1 MKNVLIFIFL
11 LSLTFL
17 IVYKY
22 FIEKKEIKDAINLVP
37 KSAIIIHEINDP
49 INKYKKIKNLKNYD
63 STFLVKSIAQ
73 KIKFIDNVLN
83 NNIEKL
89 SLNNKLITSFHITSK
104 SNFDVIFYL
113 DISIVDKNNLI
124 DKLRENKFNIQNRIY
139 NNHEIFDVSFD
150 DKVFTFLF
158 INNFFIGSYSSVLI
172 EDVIRSISESK
183 NSFRESHQKL
193 FEFIKTQ
200 NDFGNI
206 YVNSNKI
213 EDFLGVF
220 IQENKFSFKDFSNH
234 LDETFLDFSINKNKF
249 FFNGF
254 SLNNSNNKIAYLLNN
269 KNIRESN
276 YLEYIPNNCLWL
288 YRLSFDNNRNK
299 WKSLLINE
307 EDTLENYQ
315 EEIIENIDNEL
326 ILIKLESNLKD
337 KENDLI
343 ILRSKNID
351 EFNKYY
357 INENNDSIE
366 KYNFNSNDKIIYRS
380 NKNFL
385 FKKFL
390 KNKIE
395 DDFFFTNVD
404 NYIIISSSLL
414 NINEYLKKLESQE
427 IWTKSIFYNNLLSN
441 LNNQSNVDF
450 FINISKTLIYFLS
463 KVEYN
468 FKDNIIEIFKDFN
481 FLSVQLTK
489 LDDKFYTSIV
499 LNKSE
504 FSNEDPKQTS
514 NLKVDNQIEIDE
526 KITTKPYLIK
536 NHLDNSIEIIMQD
549 NSNKLYQ
556 ISSDFNKIWVDS
568 ISSKINSLIYQ
579 IDYYKNNKKQII
591 FSTKN
596 MLHSYD
602 RNGNKLIEYP
612 INNPSNFELEHF
624 NIIDYNK
631 SKNYRIILSDIKGNV
646 FLKDKTGKNLN
657 GWNPLK
663 FSPLSESPFHVR
675 ISNKDYIIVT
685 EEKGVLNVLNRKGK
699 NYPGFPINF
708 NTNIN
713 SNIFIDQKSTSK
725 KSLIT
730 VLLTNGKIIKV
741 NMNGDIIEENQLY
754 RPSVNSKFN
763 LLIDPTKKNYKIVVS
778 DESSIYFLEKNE
790 VQFKYDLLETKGLYY
805 QYYYFGGNNEMLS
818 IINKSKKII
827 SIFNFKNNS
836 ISKINLLSDQLISI
850 LYYDYRKEFEI
861 YSILDNKLLKNSL
874 KN

>member
-1 MKNVLIFIFL
+1 MKNILIFIFL
-11 LSLTFL
+11 LTLSFL
-17 IVYKY
+17 VVYKS
-22 FIEKKEIKDAINLVP
+22 FLEKKEIKDAINLVP
-37 KSAIIIHEINDP
+37 KSAIIIHEVNDP
-49 INKYKKIKNLKNYD
+49 IDKYEKIKNLKNYD
-63 STFLVKSIAQ
+63 STFFVKGISK
-73 KIKFIDNVLN
+73 KIKYIDSILN
-83 NNIEKL
+83 NNIERL

-104 SNFDVIFYL
+104 SNFNLIFYL
-113 DISIVDKNNLI
+113 DISIVDKTNFI
-124 DKLRENKFNIQNRIY
+124 DKLRESKFNIQNRIFNDY
-139 NNHEIFDVSFD
+139 EIFDVSLD

-172 EDVIRSISESK
+172 EDVIRSINKSK
-183 NSFRESHQKL
+183 NSFKESHYKL
-193 FEFIKTQ
+193 FEFIKTK

-206 YVNSNKI
+206 YINSNKI
-213 EDFLGVF
+213 EDFLEIFV
-220 IQENKFSFKDFSNH
+220 QENKFNFKDFSNH
-234 LDETFLDFSINKNKF
+234 LDETFLDFSLSKNKF

-254 SLNNSNNKIAYLLNN
+254 SLNNSNSKIAYLLNN
-269 KNIRESN
+269 KNIKESN
-276 YLEYIPNNCLWL
+276 YWEYIPNNCLWI
-288 YRLSFDNNRNK
+288 YRLSFGNNRNE

-307 EDTLENYQ
+307 EDTLEKSQ

-337 KENDLI
+337 KNNDLI
-343 ILRSKNID
+343 ILKSKNID

-357 INENNDSIE
+357 INEKNDSIE
-366 KYNFNSNDKIIYRS
+366 EYIFNSNGKIIYQS

-395 DDFFFTNVD
+395 DEFFFTNVD
-404 NYIIISSSLL
+404 NYIIISSSLI

-450 FINISKTLIYFLS
+450 FINIPKTLIYFLS

-468 FKDNIIEIFKDFN
+468 FKKDIIEIFKDFN
-481 FLSVQLTK
+481 FLSLQLTK
-489 LDDKFYTSIV
+489 LDDNFYTSLV
-499 LNKSE
+499 LNKTE
-504 FSNEDPKQTS
+504 VSNEDSKRTS
-514 NLKVDNQIEIDE
+514 NLIVDNQIEIDK

-536 NHLDNSIEIIMQD
+536 SHLDNSIEIIMQD
-549 NSNKLYQ
+549 NSNKLYH
-556 ISSDFNKIWVDS
+556 ISSDFNKIWMDS

-612 INNPSNFELEHF
+612 INNPSNFELEHL

-631 SKNYRIILSDIKGNV
+631 SKNYRIVLSDIKGNV

-675 ISNKDYIIVT
+675 ISNKDYIIVS
-685 EEKGVLNVLNRKGK
+685 EEKGVLNVLNRKGE

-708 NTNIN
+708 ETNIN

-763 LLIDPTKKNYKIVVS
+763 LLMDPTKKNYKIVVS
-778 DESSIYFLEKNE
+778 DESSIYVLEKNE
-790 VQFKYDLLETKGLYY
+790 VQFKYDLLETKDLYY
-805 QYYYFGGNNEMLS
+805 QYYYFGGSNEMLS
-818 IINKSKKII
+818 ILNKSKKII

-836 ISKINLLSDQLISI
+836 ISKINLPSDQLISI

-861 YSILDNKLLKNSL
+861 YSILDNKLLKNRL